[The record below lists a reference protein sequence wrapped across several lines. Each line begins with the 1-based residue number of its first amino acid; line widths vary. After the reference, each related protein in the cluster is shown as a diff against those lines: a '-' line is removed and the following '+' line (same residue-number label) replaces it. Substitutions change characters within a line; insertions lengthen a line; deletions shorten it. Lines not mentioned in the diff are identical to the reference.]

1 MGEAR
6 QSGARLLKE
15 LRQERGWSWK
25 EEAHTL
31 KGLAQQLGIRRV
43 TAATTTSIERSI
55 ARWESGD
62 YEYRPDQRYQL
73 LLAHA
78 YATRNGR
85 AALGPGS
92 DFDRLMDAFAAMG
105 IPLDRRQAL
114 RALVTAAVT
123 VGPGAVLAFLT
134 QPLQG
139 RLGAVLDDPSRLD
152 RATLQGLARAVV
164 ALQQLSGGAVPFI
177 RVKMALWPILEV
189 FSRLLQGSQPSAIRQ
204 ELCIVAARCF
214 SLAARL
220 SFELHDYPNASAL
233 YDEALV
239 AADELHDSW
248 VGAST
253 LASRSMV
260 TLYGTGD
267 LNKAIAVATQA
278 TERSL
283 AGSSYAVRA
292 RAFAVRAEMAARAGD
307 RLTSLRTLRL
317 SRAHLDLNHET
328 DPTEGSFSQAR
339 LRGFEGICHVR
350 LGLVSDGD
358 QELQQAAAGLDETRD
373 SVQKSIIMADLALAR
388 IRTGDPEAASETLRQ
403 SIDLVATTR
412 GRVGTQRIYHVR
424 RELDRWHGEP
434 FIAELD
440 RHLLASLLG
449 QL

>member
-1 MGEAR
+1 MEEAR
-6 QSGARLLKE
+6 QSGSRLLKE

-31 KGLAQQLGIRRV
+31 KGLAQQLGIRRI
-43 TAATTTSIERSI
+43 AAAATTSIERSI

-78 YATRNGR
+78 YATRDGR
-85 AALGPGS
+85 PDLGPGS

-105 IPLDRRQAL
+105 IPLDRREAL
-114 RALVTAAVT
+114 RALVTAAAA
-123 VGPGAVLAFLT
+123 VGPGAVLAFLAR
-134 QPLQG
+134 PLQG
-139 RLGAVLDDPSRLD
+139 RLGAVLDDPNRLD
-152 RATLQGLARAVV
+152 RDTLQGLARVVV
-164 ALQQLSGGAVPFI
+164 ALQQQSGGAVPFI
-177 RVKMALWPILEV
+177 RIKRALWPILEV
-189 FSRLLQGSQPSAIRQ
+189 FSRLLQGSQPAAIRQ
-204 ELCIVAARCF
+204 ELCVVAARCF

-239 AADELHDSW
+239 VADELHDSW

-260 TLYGTGD
+260 TLYGTGN

-278 TERSL
+278 TEQSL
-283 AGSSYAVRA
+283 AGSSYSVRA

-307 RLTSLRTLRL
+307 RLASLRTLHL
-317 SRAHLDLNHET
+317 SRAHQALNHEG

-350 LGLVSDGD
+350 LGLVSDGE
-358 QELQQAAAGLDETRD
+358 QELQQAATDLDETRD

-388 IRTGDPEAASETLRQ
+388 LRNGDPEAASETLRQ

-424 RELDRWHGEP
+424 RELDRWHREP
-434 FIAELD
+434 FVTELD

-449 QL
+449 